1 MPGSTHDLPPIPT
14 RPPEGHKGTFGT
26 VLVIGGC
33 EFVPE
38 QDPGAAVRMIGGT
51 ALAARAALRSGCG
64 LVRLMMPAGVLNAA
78 LIVAPECTGVPLR
91 TNDNGEIIPHLAAE
105 MFDRHLES
113 AAAVAIG
120 PALGSG
126 EGARSLVLR
135 AVRQTRVPV
144 VVDADAINLLS
155 DVIDLP
161 REFRAAAVLTPHPV
175 EFRRL
180 AVPLGISHNPT
191 GRDSRPAAAEA
202 LAQKLGA
209 VVVLK
214 GSETVVTDGID
225 VWLNC
230 RPNPV
235 LATGGSGDILT
246 GLIAGL
252 ISQHVRLPCNNLGQE
267 PAGAQREGSSLS
279 LFDAARLAVAAHADA
294 AEAWAAR
301 MNATGGMLASD
312 LLDELPRCM
321 ERRRT
326 RQT

>member
-105 MFDRHLES
+105 MFDKHLES

-155 DVIDLP
+155 GVIDLP
-161 REFRAAAVLTPHPV
+161 REVRAAAVVTPHPG
-175 EFRRL
+175 EFARL
-180 AVPLGISHNPT
+180 AGPLGITSSPVDE
-191 GRDSRPAAAEA
+191 RSRSAAAES
-202 LAQKLGA
+202 LAQKLGV

-214 GSETVVTDGID
+214 GSQTVVSNGID
-225 VWLNC
+225 TWIN
-230 RPNPV
+230 RQPNPA

-246 GLIAGL
+246 GILAGL
-252 ISQHVRLPCNNLGQE
+252 ISQYVRLPVTVQVPVPLD
-267 PAGAQREGSSLS
+267 AGLERPSLT
-279 LFDAARLAVAAHADA
+279 LFDAARLAVAVHADA
-294 AEAWAAR
+294 AEAWVSR
-301 MNATGGMLASD
+301 TNATGGMLASD
-312 LLDELPRCM
+312 LLDELPSCM

-326 RQT
+326 RQK